1 MRDRGLGTSKR
12 LEVWL
17 PNQVVDRL
25 TSYGQETHLRFR
37 GVYPTEGSCRFPLI
51 IVDAANSIRVFG
63 GLQIQMGPISV
74 MSYAA
79 SQIGDHAAVAK
90 RTRTR
95 SDYPRLQASP
105 FQTGRIS

>member
-1 MRDRGLGTSKR
+1 MVKKLIFASEEYTRPK
-12 LEVWL
+12 
-17 PNQVVDRL
+17 
-25 TSYGQETHLRFR
+25 
-37 GVYPTEGSCRFPLI
+37 GSCRFPLI

-63 GLQIQMGPISV
+63 GWSLQIQMGPISV

-90 RTRTR
+90 RTRTI